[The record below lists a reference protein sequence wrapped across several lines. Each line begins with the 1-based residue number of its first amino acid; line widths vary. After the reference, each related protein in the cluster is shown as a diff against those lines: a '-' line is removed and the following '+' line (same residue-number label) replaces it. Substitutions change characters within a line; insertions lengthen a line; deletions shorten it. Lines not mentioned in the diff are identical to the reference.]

1 MSSSGGPDTT
11 ASAGP
16 LRRARWA
23 IEAAAVDVCLAAVG
37 RLSPRR
43 RVSLGDALGTVFW
56 AVDARHRR
64 NAQRCIALAFGDAF
78 SRRDVQRLTLASMR
92 HYTRVIVETAAF
104 RNFQPDAV
112 RVEGLEHLR
121 TALGKGRGLLGF
133 SGHFGHWE
141 LLHLALGHHGMPS
154 LAVVRPL
161 ENPRLER
168 RLTSLRGLGGNGII
182 AKRGAVSS
190 VLKLLREGRFV
201 TMLIDQRPEH
211 SGSPVSFFGCRAFAA
226 DALASL
232 ALRTGAPIVPGFAVL
247 EPDGSWHV
255 VVEPEVPVVASGD
268 IRADVRR
275 VMTDCTAI
283 LERWVRRYPEQWL
296 WTHAKLKP

>member
-1 MSSSGGPDTT
+1 M
-11 ASAGP
+11 
-16 LRRARWA
+16 
-23 IEAAAVDVCLAAVG
+23 EAAAVDVCLAAVG

-43 RVSLGDALGTVFW
+43 RVSIGRALGTVFW

-64 NAQRCIALAFGDAF
+64 NAQRSIALAFGDALP
-78 SRRDVQRLTLASMR
+78 RRDVHRLTLASMR
-92 HYTRVIVETAAF
+92 HYTRVMVEATAF
-104 RNFQPDAV
+104 REFQPDDV
-112 RVEGLEHLR
+112 RAEGLEHLR
-121 TALGKGRGLLGF
+121 TALDKGRGLLGF
-133 SGHFGHWE
+133 SGHLGNWE
-141 LLHLALGHHGMPS
+141 LLHLALGHHGLPS

-161 ENPRLER
+161 DNPRLEK
-168 RLTSLRGLGGNGII
+168 RLENLRGLGGNGIV
-182 AKRGAVSS
+182 ARRGAVSS

-201 TMLIDQRPEH
+201 TMLIDQRSED
-211 SGSPVSFFGCRAFAA
+211 SGIPVSFLGRRAFAA
-226 DALASL
+226 DALAVL

-255 VVEPEVPVVASGD
+255 VIEPEVPVVASGD
-268 IRADVRR
+268 LHADIQR